1 MRERDRKRER
11 ELRGEEIKEK
21 MTHQKL
27 GFIVNYVLFFDAG
40 NLHYGAY
47 LVMAFSNLEVNQE
60 IRLYSYLLFAY
71 KSFLNLSE

>member
-1 MRERDRKRER
+1 
-11 ELRGEEIKEK
+11 

-60 IRLYSYLLFAY
+60 I
-71 KSFLNLSE
+71 